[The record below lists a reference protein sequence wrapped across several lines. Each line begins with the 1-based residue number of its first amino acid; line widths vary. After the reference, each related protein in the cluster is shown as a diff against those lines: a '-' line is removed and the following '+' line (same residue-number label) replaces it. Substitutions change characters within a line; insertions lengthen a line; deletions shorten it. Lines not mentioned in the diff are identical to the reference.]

1 MVQVLKICRKL
12 CCSAFKLTSEHIIH
26 FSQHF
31 YWDVLDDPKLLL
43 SVFFKAK
50 FRQID
55 LGKNFTLELYFLGP
69 NFKNHN
75 PFFEHCFAMT
85 LKPVN
90 HFVLLTLTTAA
101 NHCLFVL
108 AIVAHIVKMLSKESL
123 LFKIAQNIP
132 QSL

>member
-90 HFVLLTLTTAA
+90 HFVLFI
-101 NHCLFVL
+101 NVFCFHVL
-108 AIVAHIVKMLSKESL
+108 NLDLSICVKMLLPVLHCFSMDQL
-123 LFKIAQNIP
+123 QFFD
-132 QSL
+132 